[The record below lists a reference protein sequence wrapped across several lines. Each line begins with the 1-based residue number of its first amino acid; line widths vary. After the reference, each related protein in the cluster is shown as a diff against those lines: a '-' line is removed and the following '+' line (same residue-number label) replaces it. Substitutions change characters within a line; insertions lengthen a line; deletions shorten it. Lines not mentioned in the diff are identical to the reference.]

1 MTVMTWKLCVTIII
15 KVDLPAIN
23 WANIIRARLN
33 PDNTQCL
40 GNISTL
46 RTVCGFLMM
55 VLDVM
60 YWFCLYYNQV
70 GFLKQEK
77 SPRMITMLIT
87 RTLANWKGSG
97 KYNWSWDVVIYPPVW
112 YSLRTWNVNR
122 PARFCLVKRFKSF
135 LMSLSVVTDGS
146 CFLRAQFPSIHR
158 RFFNEITPNKALLF
172 YALSNHDGRRRKQQ
186 QL

>member
-1 MTVMTWKLCVTIII
+1 MKIMRTIII

-46 RTVCGFLMM
+46 RIVCGFLMM

-70 GFLKQEK
+70 DFLNKK
-77 SPRMITMLIT
+77 KVP
-87 RTLANWKGSG
+87 
-97 KYNWSWDVVIYPPVW
+97 SW
-112 YSLRTWNVNR
+112 
-122 PARFCLVKRFKSF
+122 
-135 LMSLSVVTDGS
+135 
-146 CFLRAQFPSIHR
+146 
-158 RFFNEITPNKALLF
+158 
-172 YALSNHDGRRRKQQ
+172 
-186 QL
+186 